1 MCHFK
6 AVEVFMQR
14 TLEKGLRKRNEVGI
28 NIMAESVGRITCNH
42 RVDSRYFGLQLL
54 FKICKNMRTRLKK

>member
-1 MCHFK
+1 
-6 AVEVFMQR
+6 MQR

-54 FKICKNMRTRLKK
+54 FKICKNMRTHLKK